1 MEFFLKWLLMA
12 SAQLVATMS
21 PGPAF
26 VISVRNSVVY
36 DRRAAIFT
44 SLGLALG
51 VGAHVLFVL
60 GGIAF
65 IIEQSVFL
73 YNFIKYAGAAYLI
86 YIGIKSLRA
95 RKKILADA
103 QQTETKKQETLT
115 AIQAVRI
122 GFLTNL
128 LNPKAVLFFTAFYT
142 QFIDIHTP
150 WQTHVLYGSTSMAI
164 EFLWFAGVAV
174 VLTNP
179 VIKQKFLGVVHWIG
193 RTCGGLMIALG
204 VKLALSKA

>member
-1 MEFFLKWLLMA
+1 MEFFLKWLAMA
-12 SAQLVATMS
+12 SVQLAATMS

-26 VISVRNSVVY
+26 VVSVRNAVAY

-51 VGAHVLFVL
+51 VGAHVVFVL
-60 GGIAF
+60 AGIAF
-65 IIEQSVFL
+65 IIAKSVFL

-95 RKKILADA
+95 RKKILADT

-115 AIQAVRI
+115 AMQAVRI

-128 LNPKAVLFFTAFYT
+128 LNPKAVLFFTAVYT

-179 VIKQKFLGVVHWIG
+179 AIKQKFLGVVHWIE